1 MDISRDWIKKANC
14 REMDTDLFFPER
26 GASAKEAMEICAACK
41 VAEPCLAMALIDKL
55 HVGIY
60 GGMSERQRRRMPK
73 EQKQQILD
81 KHSPYR
87 CTQCNAGLQAPISKA
102 RTPVLLCNTCSLK
115 RAEQARERLLRRS
128 A

>member
-1 MDISRDWIKKANC
+1 MDMSRDWIKKANC

-81 KHSPYR
+81 KYSPYR
-87 CTQCNAGLQAPISKA
+87 CTQCSAGLQAPISKA

-115 RAEQARERLLRRS
+115 RADQARERLLRRS